1 MGRNYRSLG
10 RLAARLEALIPKG
23 ILQQQV
29 PKRSY
34 PPAVCC
40 DPWRYRTSAV
50 FSVPESWSPR
60 VPGRRELKPE
70 ALIWSP
76 WLLPP
81 QLVPADASGLPASF
95 ASGSCWRN
103 GHSDKSVQG
112 CARSRWLSLVLAKRE
127 TASRGELASAGR
139 SRGPETRFP
148 PLQDALRRSEG
159 RCCRLLQAADTKAS
173 VGFVDLHVSSSTTTS
188 QTTLWT
194 HPDGTSQRASC
205 GTGSMLHDW
214 RSFTNTT
221 ASST

>member
-81 QLVPADASGLPASF
+81 QLVPADASGLPALSLQVPAGATAIQISPYKAVLALAGCRWSWRNAKLPVEENWHLLGGAGAPKLASP
-95 ASGSCWRN
+95 ASGC
-103 GHSDKSVQG
+103 
-112 CARSRWLSLVLAKRE
+112 LAKE
-127 TASRGELASAGR
+127 
-139 SRGPETRFP
+139 
-148 PLQDALRRSEG
+148 
-159 RCCRLLQAADTKAS
+159 
-173 VGFVDLHVSSSTTTS
+173 
-188 QTTLWT
+188 
-194 HPDGTSQRASC
+194 
-205 GTGSMLHDW
+205 
-214 RSFTNTT
+214 
-221 ASST
+221 